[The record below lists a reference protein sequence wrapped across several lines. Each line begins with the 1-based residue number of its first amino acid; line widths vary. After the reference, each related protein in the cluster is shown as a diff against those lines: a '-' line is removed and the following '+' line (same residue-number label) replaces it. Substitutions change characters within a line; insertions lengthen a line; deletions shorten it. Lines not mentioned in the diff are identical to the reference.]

1 MYAHPLINSIVWHSE
16 STGVLSFTE
25 SPAETLAKLEC
36 QSYNTSK
43 DYYVRFYDK
52 RELPKRFHYANNR
65 RIDDVVMELE
75 DKWRVFT

>member
-1 MYAHPLINSIVWHSE
+1 MIVLFCAYDMC
-16 STGVLSFTE
+16 TYTE

-75 DKWRVFT
+75 DKWAVFA